1 MQTPTTL
8 LTFYIYRQLVDRY
21 TYQYRYYALKGAIFS
36 YLSRH
41 TWKLSLGAQ
50 RFNSDLMLLPE
61 DGNDGGASAGRN
73 EVHTIFGCCHTP
85 EFLMG
90 FRVV

>member
-1 MQTPTTL
+1 MEVVP
-8 LTFYIYRQLVDRY
+8 
-21 TYQYRYYALKGAIFS
+21 
-36 YLSRH
+36 
-41 TWKLSLGAQ
+41 GAQ